1 MRYLID
7 TDICSYAL
15 KGDQRIVLKWRPLSP
30 VQVRI
35 SVVTEAELRYGARRR
50 SSKFQRQVDQF
61 LRTMNVL
68 VFGSEVTRT
77 YADLRYSLD
86 RAGKPIG
93 VFDLVIAAQAIAN
106 DLVLVT
112 NNEREFR
119 RVPGLKIENWAA

>member
-1 MRYLID
+1 
-7 TDICSYAL
+7 
-15 KGDQRIVLKWRPLSP
+15 
-30 VQVRI
+30 
-35 SVVTEAELRYGARRR
+35 VTEAELRYGARRR
-50 SSKFQRQVDQF
+50 SSKVQRQVDPF

-93 VFDLVIAAQAIAN
+93 VFDLVIASQAIAN